1 MVPTTRLLVK
11 RDRRPLRD
19 VVREELQQLI
29 RAGRFA
35 PGDRLPAEPELARM
49 LSVSR
54 GTLRE
59 AVRALEM
66 EGLLSHRRGVGT
78 FLVTAPLVR
87 NSLETNFGVTQ
98 LIESVGLRPG
108 THRQEVREQPAGTL
122 AADRLGIDPRDPTIA
137 IERVRTADG
146 RRVVHSLDVIPRAVA
161 RRPPEFARDHSVYAY
176 LRDECGQA
184 VQYGVARL
192 APVAADKRV
201 AALLGVKQGT
211 LLMSIDQ
218 VDYAVDGRAVLFSLE
233 HHLAETFEFTVF
245 RRGSGVRAGSSKGGP
260 R

>member
-1 MVPTTRLLVK
+1 MLLLDVRHLITFGVPVAPTTRLLVN

-19 VVREELQQLI
+19 VVREELHQLI

-35 PGDRLPAEPELARM
+35 PGDKLPAEPELARM

-78 FLVTAPLVR
+78 FLVTAPLLR
-87 NSLETNFGVTQ
+87 NGLDINFGVTQ

-108 THRQEVREQPAGTL
+108 THWQDVREQPAGKL
-122 AADRLGIDPRDPTIA
+122 AADRLGIALRDPTIA

-146 RRVVHSLDVIPRAVA
+146 RRVVHSLDVIPRAIA
-161 RRPPEFARDHSVYAY
+161 RGRPEFARDESVYAC

-192 APVAADKRV
+192 TPVAADKRV

-211 LLMSIDQ
+211 LLM
-218 VDYAVDGRAVLFSLE
+218 
-233 HHLAETFEFTVF
+233 
-245 RRGSGVRAGSSKGGP
+245 
-260 R
+260 